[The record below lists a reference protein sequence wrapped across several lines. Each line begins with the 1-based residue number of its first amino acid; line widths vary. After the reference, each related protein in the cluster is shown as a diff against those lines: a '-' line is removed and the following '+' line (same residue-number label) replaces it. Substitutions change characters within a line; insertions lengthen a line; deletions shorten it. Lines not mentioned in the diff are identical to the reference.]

1 MASTGILAPGFSLSL
16 SDQWIVFDTDADGDV
31 EVAVAEARLAASRG
45 GETLTPHV
53 EQAMRRLFAG
63 WASERDSLAFAGL
76 FHATDPQLGVISAAL
91 TMTFSESARSAYD
104 QWLEVG
110 VEQLAIA
117 EGRDVRSRIVPA
129 ADGRSAIRTFERR
142 TAPLVDGVDQETGVW
157 VFLLPATDQ
166 LALVL
171 RCTSP
176 ALEFADALSEMFDEI
191 VASLRFTPV
200 PDPASS

>member
-1 MASTGILAPGFSLSL
+1 MQAPESSLPASALAER
-16 SDQWIVFDTDADGDV
+16 QWIVFDTDADGDV

-63 WASERDSLAFAGL
+63 WASERDSLAFAGCFTPL
-76 FHATDPQLGVISAAL
+76 IRSSGVISAAL
-91 TMTFSESARSAYD
+91 TMTFANQRVRPTTSGWRSASSSS
-104 QWLEVG
+104 
-110 VEQLAIA
+110 
-117 EGRDVRSRIVPA
+117 RSPRA
-129 ADGRSAIRTFERR
+129 ATYAAGSFRRPRRSAIRTFERR

-176 ALEFADALSEMFDEI
+176 AW
-191 VASLRFTPV
+191 
-200 PDPASS
+200 SSPTR